1 MIVNILFEMF
11 FVFLDMYRFDFIFI
25 LVKIVVVICGYML
38 FLIVF
43 YCRLWKFG

>member
-43 YCRLWKFG
+43 YC